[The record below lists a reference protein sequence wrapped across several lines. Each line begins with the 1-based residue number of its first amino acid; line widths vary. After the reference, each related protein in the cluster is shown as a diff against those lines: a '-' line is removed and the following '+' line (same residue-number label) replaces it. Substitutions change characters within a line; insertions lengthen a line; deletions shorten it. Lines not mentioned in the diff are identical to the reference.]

1 MKKQRKSLG
10 RFILV
15 LIIISLITSSVVTIG
30 FSVINTR
37 TSMEEQLNDNVSAIA
52 KVLSYELDSFEKIE
66 EDYDQLFEK
75 YLMSTAMILD
85 IGENFLDSDLIEI
98 AERTGI
104 SEINIV
110 SSEGE
115 IIFSNLTDNIGYKY
129 TKDSDVSK
137 LLLQDGTIT
146 VEDIRQSTV
155 DGLYY
160 KYGALGTEW
169 GAIQVGVLAT
179 ELVEMKRNIDISV
192 VVADLIDEENII
204 YIASLDKNFNT
215 VFNSL
220 GEDIYLE
227 VLPEAKEIVNE
238 DKIYGEIQRDSYLK
252 KEIFNSLI
260 PRMDSTGNIIG
271 YYSIGTQIESFKIE

>member
-1 MKKQRKSLG
+1 
-10 RFILV
+10 
-15 LIIISLITSSVVTIG
+15 
-30 FSVINTR
+30 
-37 TSMEEQLNDNVSAIA
+37 MEEQLNDNVSAIA
-52 KVLSYELDSFEKIE
+52 KILSYELDSFEKIE

-137 LLLQDGTIT
+137 LILQDGTIT
-146 VEDIRQSTV
+146 FEDIRQSTV

-160 KYGALGTEW
+160 KYGHW
-169 GAIQVGVLAT
+169 VQSR
-179 ELVEMKRNIDISV
+179 ELYR
-192 VVADLIDEENII
+192 
-204 YIASLDKNFNT
+204 
-215 VFNSL
+215 
-220 GEDIYLE
+220 
-227 VLPEAKEIVNE
+227 
-238 DKIYGEIQRDSYLK
+238 
-252 KEIFNSLI
+252 
-260 PRMDSTGNIIG
+260 
-271 YYSIGTQIESFKIE
+271 

>member
-1 MKKQRKSLG
+1 
-10 RFILV
+10 
-15 LIIISLITSSVVTIG
+15 
-30 FSVINTR
+30 
-37 TSMEEQLNDNVSAIA
+37 
-52 KVLSYELDSFEKIE
+52 
-66 EDYDQLFEK
+66 
-75 YLMSTAMILD
+75 
-85 IGENFLDSDLIEI
+85 
-98 AERTGI
+98 
-104 SEINIV
+104 
-110 SSEGE
+110 
-115 IIFSNLTDNIGYKY
+115 
-129 TKDSDVSK
+129 
-137 LLLQDGTIT
+137 
-146 VEDIRQSTV
+146 
-155 DGLYY
+155 
-160 KYGALGTEW
+160 
-169 GAIQVGVLAT
+169 
-179 ELVEMKRNIDISV
+179 MKRNIDISV